1 MGDVFELMKQMM
13 NFTYRTVP
21 SIDGNYGTK
30 VSGGTLSG
38 IVLS

>member
-1 MGDVFELMKQMM
+1 MFDLMKQMM

-30 VSGGTLSG
+30 VSVGTLSG
-38 IVLS
+38 ICLR